1 MSEHPAADA
10 AETIVR
16 FFRFLDEQDYEALVG
31 LLSED
36 AVWVR
41 LNRPLNGQ
49 KEVLAALSQRD
60 PARATCHVLTNF
72 TVDRAPEGC
81 RVSALM
87 LNAHGPRDDD
97 GIALFDGLAAIRRL
111 EAELVSEPSGLKISG
126 LRDRLIFKRADH

>member
-1 MSEHPAADA
+1 MSEHAAAGA

-16 FFRFLDEQDYEALVG
+16 FFRFLDEQDYEALAG

-41 LNRPLNGQ
+41 LNRPLNGP

-60 PARATCHVLTNF
+60 PARATCHILTNF
-72 TVDRAPEGC
+72 TIDPAPEGY

-87 LNAHGPRDDD
+87 LGTHGARDEND
-97 GIALFDGLAAIRRL
+97 IAGFDGLAAVRRMD
-111 EAELVSEPSGLKISG
+111 ATLVPE
-126 LRDRLIFKRADH
+126 